1 VVDDVNN
8 VKQYGVV
15 QAVGLPF
22 MQKQQPRNISFI
34 LVTNRTAQNQSKI
47 DCGVWRSFH
56 RCVI

>member
-15 QAVGLPF
+15 QAVRLPF

-47 DCGVWRSFH
+47 D
-56 RCVI
+56 